1 MYNIQTPEN
10 QTQRKSWKKSEQEEN
25 LTNRG
30 IVTRITVDFLSET
43 MQAGRNCKKK
53 KYTNY
58 QEKKKSVIYNSI
70 AKKFS
75 FKREGEVKIFLD
87 KNWGTYF
94 KQTCL
99 TRNIKRSYLGIR
111 KIILVRNL
119 DLYKGKSTGEGINE
133 DKIKS
138 YLFLF
143 LIDLN
148 GSQ

>member
-30 IVTRITVDFLSET
+30 TVTRITADFLAET
-43 MQAGRNCKKK
+43 MQAGRNCNKIYKLSG
-53 KYTNY
+53 
-58 QEKKKSVIYNSI
+58 EKKSVIYNSI
-70 AKKFS
+70 AQKFS

-99 TRNIKRSYLGIR
+99 TRNIKRSSLGIR

-133 DKIKS
+133 GKIKS

-143 LIDLN
+143 LID
-148 GSQ
+148 